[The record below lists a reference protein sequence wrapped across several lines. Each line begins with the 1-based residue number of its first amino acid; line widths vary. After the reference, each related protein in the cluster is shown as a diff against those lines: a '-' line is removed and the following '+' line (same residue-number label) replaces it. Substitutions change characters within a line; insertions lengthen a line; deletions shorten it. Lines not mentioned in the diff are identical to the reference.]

1 MRTLIALALP
11 LLTLVAPTQAQAQY
25 RRWVPDRYP
34 PPPVQVAPWDR
45 GAVRGRVPDL
55 SGTWYMNGDPN
66 QPCEVRQRWPEP
78 RALFINERG
87 ESAWGTIDGDRI
99 WVPDWVGYNN
109 RRGLEGSF
117 RGDSIVWYNGSS
129 WTR

>member
-11 LLTLVAPTQAQAQY
+11 LLTLIAPLPAQAQY
-25 RRWVPDRYP
+25 RRWDRDRYYP
-34 PPPVQVAPWDR
+34 PPVE
-45 GAVRGRVPDL
+45 VRSRVPDL

-66 QPCEVRQRWPEP
+66 QPCEVRQRWPER

-99 WVPDWVGYNN
+99 WVPDWIGYNN

-117 RGDSIVWYNGSS
+117 RGDRIVWYNGSS